1 MAAMVGDVGAGQMKN
16 QSRGAGISIHAAR
29 ECLARH
35 RHARGYIAL
44 VVCGDYEEAG
54 DQGRLVARAGTVVVH
69 GDWTAHRDRF
79 GARGAR
85 VINLPAVAGLA
96 AGAGQISDPDAAGRL
111 AEHDPAAA
119 AIYVRDNFRRDAAC
133 GDDWPDLL
141 AHTLAN
147 DPDIMLTHW
156 ADAMGLD
163 PASVSRGFAR
173 AYGVS
178 PKRFRLEVRTRR
190 ALAALP
196 SWRGSLAGLAA
207 DQGFA
212 DQAHLARSVVALT
225 GMSPVRFRA
234 KSVQAEAPPN
244 G

>member
-1 MAAMVGDVGAGQMKN
+1 MSHPLHGV
-16 QSRGAGISIHAAR
+16 GISTHAAG
-29 ECLARH
+29 EGLPRH

-44 VVCGDYEEAG
+44 VVGGDYEEAG
-54 DQGRLVARAGTVVVH
+54 DQGRLIARAGTVVVH

-79 GARGAR
+79 GTWGAR

-96 AGAGQISDPDAAGRL
+96 AGAGQIADPDTAARL

-119 AIYVRDNFRRDAAC
+119 AIYVQDNFRRDIAC

-141 AHTLAN
+141 AHALSN
-147 DPDIMLTHW
+147 DPDIVLTHW
-156 ADAMGLD
+156 AEVTGLD

-190 ALAALP
+190 ALGALT
-196 SWRGSLAGLAA
+196 SWRGNLADLAA

-234 KSVQAEAPPN
+234 KSVQAAPPPGN
-244 G
+244 